1 MKAKQRKE
9 GGILTIKRLLVGMI
23 CISSM
28 LLPMHSYAAEQSGT
42 TTLTTTVPDK
52 HVVELRIGEHGALE
66 INGRVYRGVMRLEAD
81 RGTTMTYKVIVDEGW
96 DIASLSYGIGDK
108 QVDIDLDTLTFTAPA
123 LTEDGIVL
131 HITFKEAS
139 AGGETTDKDDHEIKD
154 TSMLIQTTG
163 LCTMILLSGV
173 LLLLVERRKR
183 I

>member
-9 GGILTIKRLLVGMI
+9 GHTLRMKRFFIGILCVG
-23 CISSM
+23 SM
-28 LLPMHSYAAEQSGT
+28 FLPLHTYAAESGT

-66 INGRVYRGVMRLEAD
+66 VNGRVYRGVMRLEAD

-96 DIASLSYGIGDK
+96 EIASLSYGIGDK
-108 QVDIDLDTLTFTAPA
+108 QVDIDLDTMTFTAPT

-131 HITFKEAS
+131 HIVFKEAS
-139 AGGETTDKDDHEIKD
+139 AGSETTNKEDSEIKD
-154 TSMLIQTTG
+154 TSKFIQTTG
-163 LCTMILLSGV
+163 VCTIILLSGI
-173 LLLLVERRKR
+173 LLLFVQRRKR